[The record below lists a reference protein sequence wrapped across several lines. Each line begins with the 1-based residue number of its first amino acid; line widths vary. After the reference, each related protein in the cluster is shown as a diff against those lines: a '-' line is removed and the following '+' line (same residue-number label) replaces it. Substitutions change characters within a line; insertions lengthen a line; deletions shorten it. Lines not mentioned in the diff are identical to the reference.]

1 MSKEITVQIK
11 VEDYNEEFYI
21 HNGYNKCFILKDDCT
36 VVSATVDHVQPE
48 PNDDDLKFCAHP
60 LEKFNAFPKLIAKAG
75 EWVKI
80 VSMGKITEDLK
91 SFMENKPYKLREDFY
106 EDGIFRVELD
116 NEGIKNGLY
125 TRGQNVKFEVCPAPI
140 QRKSL
145 GFYEGVE
152 IFEDTKAWFV
162 SIKELKIIEAKYSL
176 SDANNYSK
184 DNECYSKLY
193 LSPKEANQRLKE
205 EVAKKAMEVKFS
217 ISDFEKWN
225 SQEKGLCNE
234 LDYAIS
240 LVEKEFNVKYL
251 QD

>member
-125 TRGQNVKFEVCPAPI
+125 TRGQNVKFEVCPAPV
-140 QRKSL
+140 QRKSI

-152 IFEDTKAWFV
+152 IFENNTVYFID
-162 SIKELKIIEAKYSL
+162 IKKLKIEPEKIRECGIWLNKDD
-176 SDANNYSK
+176 SDCSK
-184 DNECYSKLY
+184 MY
-193 LSPKEANQRLKE
+193 LSPKEADKRLKE
-205 EVAKKAMEVKFS
+205 EVKKVAKERTFTIGEIEYWIKSSSTPEEIV
-217 ISDFEKWN
+217 
-225 SQEKGLCNE
+225 
-234 LDYAIS
+234 DYAIE
-240 LVEKEFNVKYL
+240 LAEKEFNVKYL